1 MADLKSFNANPIV
14 NSSTR
19 RARMIGG
26 AATAAAT
33 AVLALMVVLDFNGCS
48 KANKNAQVNP
58 TNQNVSG
65 PNTASPTVATSQP
78 VDQLQKKVE
87 AVIEK
92 KKAIKRASTSTY
104 KNSTYGISFRYP
116 KTYTMLTPETDNKES
131 AWPDPVAM
139 NFAEPGGETLTTL
152 VLPGTRASS
161 YFKTSVNKGITAE
174 QCSKFATMPEPT
186 EAATNP
192 PVDAD
197 DDSIVPVKANIL
209 GVEFAKA
216 ESVTQQS
223 EARYYHHF
231 ENGACYEFALGVED
245 APGTMKPVDHL
256 QVFDKLERIMTT
268 VKIKSDPVPVVAAS
282 EPAAPT
288 RRQAILSSKGSQMEN
303 NSGDTQ
309 GQVLKEPGH
318 FFAGRERRE

>member
-1 MADLKSFNANPIV
+1 MAELKSFNANPIV

-48 KANKNAQVNP
+48 KAGNKNAQVNP
-58 TNQNVSG
+58 TTQTNGAPV
-65 PNTASPTVATSQP
+65 VAQSQP
-78 VDQLQKKVE
+78 ADQLEKKVE

-92 KKAIKRASTSTY
+92 KKAIKRASTATY

-116 KTYTMLTPETDNKES
+116 KTYTMLMPEKDSKES

-161 YFKTSVNKGITAE
+161 YFKTSVNKGVTAE
-174 QCSKFATMPEPT
+174 QCSKFATTPEPT
-186 EAATNP
+186 EATTNP

-197 DDSIVPVKANIL
+197 DDSIVPVKSNIL
-209 GVEFAKA
+209 GVEFAKS
-216 ESVTQQS
+216 ESVTEQS

-245 APGTMKPVDHL
+245 APGTTKPMDHL

-268 VKIKSDPVPVVAAS
+268 VKIKSEPVPVVATS
-282 EPAAPT
+282 EPAAPSAPASNP
-288 RRQAILSSKGSQMEN
+288 QQ
-303 NSGDTQ
+303 
-309 GQVLKEPGH
+309 
-318 FFAGRERRE
+318 

>member
-1 MADLKSFNANPIV
+1 
-14 NSSTR
+14 
-19 RARMIGG
+19 MIGG

-48 KANKNAQVNP
+48 KASKNAQVSP

-65 PNTASPTVATSQP
+65 PNTASPAIATSQP
-78 VDQLQKKVE
+78 ADQLEKKVE

-92 KKAIKRASTSTY
+92 KKTIKRASTATY

-116 KTYTMLTPETDNKES
+116 KTYTMLTPEKDLKDS

-139 NFAEPGGETLTTL
+139 NFADAGGETLTTL

-161 YFKTSVNKGITAE
+161 YFKTSVNKGLTAE
-174 QCSKFATMPEPT
+174 QCSKFASVPEPA
-186 EAATNP
+186 EASINP

-197 DDSIVPVKANIL
+197 DDSTVPVKTNIL
-209 GVEFAKA
+209 GVEFAKT
-216 ESVTQQS
+216 ESFTDQS

-245 APGTMKPVDHL
+245 APGTTKPVDHL
-256 QVFDKLERIMTT
+256 QVFDKLERILTT
-268 VKIKSDPVPVVAAS
+268 VKIKSDPVPVVATS

-288 RRQAILSSKGSQMEN
+288 APASNPQQ
-303 NSGDTQ
+303 
-309 GQVLKEPGH
+309 
-318 FFAGRERRE
+318 

>member
-1 MADLKSFNANPIV
+1 MAAFVPYDWVLPQGGGGETNMADLKSFNASPIV

-48 KANKNAQVNP
+48 KSNNKNAQAQPSVQNTGNP
-58 TNQNVSG
+58 
-65 PNTASPTVATSQP
+65 AVAQSQP
-78 VDQLQKKVE
+78 IDQLEKKVE

-92 KKAIKRASTSTY
+92 KKAIKHASTATY

-116 KTYTMLTPETDNKES
+116 KTYTMLTPEKDSKES

-139 NFAEPGGETLTTL
+139 NFTEPGGETLTTL

-161 YFKTSVNKGITAE
+161 YFKASVNKGVTVE
-174 QCSKFATMPEPT
+174 QCSKFATTPEPT
-186 EAATNP
+186 EAVTNP
-192 PVDAD
+192 PVDTE
-197 DDSIVPVKANIL
+197 DDSIVPVKTNIL

-216 ESVTQQS
+216 ESVTEQS

-245 APGTMKPVDHL
+245 APGTTKPVDHL

-268 VKIKSDPVPVVAAS
+268 VKIKSDPVPVVATS
-282 EPAAPT
+282 EPAAPMAPASNP
-288 RRQAILSSKGSQMEN
+288 QQ
-303 NSGDTQ
+303 
-309 GQVLKEPGH
+309 
-318 FFAGRERRE
+318 

>member
-1 MADLKSFNANPIV
+1 
-14 NSSTR
+14 
-19 RARMIGG
+19 MIGG

-48 KANKNAQVNP
+48 KASKNAQVSPN
-58 TNQNVSG
+58 NQNVSG
-65 PNTASPTVATSQP
+65 SNTASPTVASSQP
-78 VDQLQKKVE
+78 VEQLEKKVE

-92 KKAIKRASTSTY
+92 KKAIKRASTATY
-104 KNSTYGISFRYP
+104 NNSTYGISFRYP
-116 KTYTMLTPETDNKES
+116 KTYTMLTPEKDSKES

-139 NFAEPGGETLTTL
+139 NFAEAGGETLTTL

-174 QCSKFATMPEPT
+174 QCSKFATTPEPT
-186 EAATNP
+186 EATNP

-216 ESVTQQS
+216 ESVTEQS

-245 APGTMKPVDHL
+245 APGTTKPVDHL

-282 EPAAPT
+282 EPTAPSAPASNP
-288 RRQAILSSKGSQMEN
+288 QQ
-303 NSGDTQ
+303 
-309 GQVLKEPGH
+309 
-318 FFAGRERRE
+318 

>member
-1 MADLKSFNANPIV
+1 VLPEGGGGETKMADLKSFNANPIV

-48 KANKNAQVNP
+48 KASNKNAQVNP
-58 TNQNVSG
+58 SSQNVAG
-65 PNTASPTVATSQP
+65 PNTGSPVVSSQP
-78 VDQLQKKVE
+78 VDQLEKKVE

-92 KKAIKRASTSTY
+92 KKAIKHASTATY

-116 KTYTMLTPETDNKES
+116 KTYTMLTPEKDSKDS

-139 NFAEPGGETLTTL
+139 NFADPGGETLTTL

-161 YFKTSVNKGITAE
+161 YFKTSVNKGVTAE
-174 QCSKFATMPEPT
+174 QCSKFATVPETT

-197 DDSIVPVKANIL
+197 DDSIVAVKTNVL

-216 ESVTQQS
+216 ESVTEQS

-245 APGTMKPVDHL
+245 APGTTKPVDHL
-256 QVFDKLERIMTT
+256 RVFDKLERIMTT

-282 EPAAPT
+282 EPGAPT
-288 RRQAILSSKGSQMEN
+288 TPVSNPQQ
-303 NSGDTQ
+303 
-309 GQVLKEPGH
+309 
-318 FFAGRERRE
+318 